1 MKRDDLWNERYN
13 MVWNFVAEHHRGP
26 TRHHSEEA
34 TLLNWMKFNRK
45 KLNRD
50 VLEVQHIEKFKRL
63 MAFIRSFHRVNQFDR
78 TPDNFVIP
86 TNPYL
91 KASNQE
97 ATAQEAP
104 EQQNQHQ

>member
-1 MKRDDLWNERYN
+1 

-78 TPDNFVIP
+78 TPDNFVIAA
-86 TNPYL
+86 NPYL